1 MLFIIG
7 LNWLMTQSPP
17 RPSPSLE
24 RSRPSPPPPA
34 VGLIPI
40 LFQVNFA
47 KRSECK
53 RCDSAMR
60 EEWRC
65 KGEGG
70 GIGLDRWQ
78 AEVQQHQEY
87 LDKVKRVQ
95 ERKQANLRKL
105 EEAGFTCTLEQCGQ
119 HFSSLPLFKEHVI
132 KHKAKMKERL
142 VCTEQVSK
150 TAVCEQKFTNR
161 RAYNEHQEEHKAK
174 RLKVF
179 QQDVRSVLL
188 VNKLGLLLEAFEKE
202 YRTMVGQMVP
212 YKALGFSSSLEL
224 LQACKEA
231 VEVRKVEGGHTLLV
245 GKPDAK
251 TAHMARMVANQRE
264 ECRGYDYRT
273 GEVLKNQSLAS
284 KKNIQKVAGER
295 KRQAT
300 PFLKE
305 QVGRMMD
312 LEEHQAGLEFG
323 EFLDA
328 YQQLHDYPLEPD
340 NFGFF
345 GLSDLLHHGL
355 SCTVSLR
362 LGNLGQWMVFPRR
375 SFSSVLADLPQDLC
389 SDVRQLLASR
399 PDGLEVEALPF
410 VYSQFGDLHLPS
422 LGFTNLEE
430 LCLAFAQAGVC
441 IIQSGR
447 KGQLLLLP
455 IIAPMEEMSE
465 AKHSKMKSD
474 TLLPLDDGIFFPSDL
489 FKVPLLENVKEDT
502 WLEVLSEPYEDKAA
516 AQLVD
521 ERDKLWWLEED
532 MEAYYSSGGGAGV
545 SKQLSTGQYV
555 VHLSPQ
561 SGVWQRGKVVGQV
574 GEEVDIAYWDYPG
587 LARVHASTLRNLES
601 RFTQLPALMVL
612 VRCSQLPRKPNVGE
626 LVQLKKEGG
635 KVKWTKSV
643 PELNEEENFK
653 RVVLA
658 MMGRACEA

>member
-1 MLFIIG
+1 MVYDQCEL
-7 LNWLMTQSPP
+7 
-17 RPSPSLE
+17 
-24 RSRPSPPPPA
+24 
-34 VGLIPI
+34 

-53 RCDSAMR
+53 RCDAAMQ

-78 AEVQQHQEY
+78 AEVHQHQEY

-95 ERKQANLRKL
+95 ERKQANLKKL
-105 EEAGFTCTLEQCGQ
+105 EEAGFTCTLEVCGQ
-119 HFSSLPLFKEHVI
+119 HFSSLPQFKEHVI

-150 TAVCEQKFTNR
+150 TSVCEQKYTNR
-161 RAYNEHQEEHKAK
+161 RAYNQHLEEHKAK

-202 YRTMVGQMVP
+202 YRTMVGQIVP

-224 LQACKEA
+224 LRACTDA
-231 VEVRKVEGGHTLLV
+231 VEVHKVEGGHTLLV
-245 GKPDAK
+245 GKPDAN

-273 GEVLKNQSLAS
+273 GEVLKNQSHAS

-295 KRQAT
+295 KRQVT

-328 YQQLHDYPLEPD
+328 YQELHDYPLEPV

-355 SCTVSLR
+355 SSTVSLR
-362 LGNLGQWMVFPRR
+362 LGNSGQWMVFPLH
-375 SFSSVLADLPQDLC
+375 SFSSQLAELPQELC

-399 PDGLEVEALPF
+399 PDGLEVEALPL
-410 VYSQFGDLHLPS
+410 VYSQFGSLHLPS
-422 LGFTNLEE
+422 LGFINLEE
-430 LCLAFAQAGVC
+430 LCLAFVQEGVC
-441 IIQSGR
+441 IIQSGS
-447 KGQLLLLP
+447 KGQLLIFP
-455 IIAPMEEMSE
+455 NSSAMEKKGEV
-465 AKHSKMKSD
+465 KDTKKKNC
-474 TLLPLDDGIFFPSDL
+474 TLLPLEVGVCLPSNL
-489 FKVPLLENVKEDT
+489 VKAPLLEDMKEDI
-502 WLEVLSEPYEDKAA
+502 WLEVLSEPHEGTVA
-516 AQLVD
+516 AQIVD
-521 ERDKLWWLEED
+521 EKDKLWCLEED
-532 MEAYYSSGGGAGV
+532 MEVYYSSGGWAQV
-545 SKQLSTGQYV
+545 TKPLST
-555 VHLSPQ
+555 
-561 SGVWQRGKVVGQV
+561 
-574 GEEVDIAYWDYPG
+574 
-587 LARVHASTLRNLES
+587 RVFHNCTFAE
-601 RFTQLPALMVL
+601 
-612 VRCSQLPRKPNVGE
+612 
-626 LVQLKKEGG
+626 KK
-635 KVKWTKSV
+635 
-643 PELNEEENFK
+643 
-653 RVVLA
+653 
-658 MMGRACEA
+658 

>member
-1 MLFIIG
+1 M
-7 LNWLMTQSPP
+7 
-17 RPSPSLE
+17 
-24 RSRPSPPPPA
+24 
-34 VGLIPI
+34 
-40 LFQVNFA
+40 NFA

-53 RCDSAMR
+53 RCNAAML

-65 KGEGG
+65 KGEVG

-95 ERKQANLRKL
+95 ERKQANLKKL
-105 EEAGFTCTLEQCGQ
+105 EEAGFTCHLEGCAQ

-142 VCTEQVSK
+142 VCIEQISK
-150 TAVCEQKFTNR
+150 TAVCEQKFSNR
-161 RAYNEHQEEHKAK
+161 RDYNRHQDEHKAK

-212 YKALGFSSSLEL
+212 YKALGFSGSLEL
-224 LQACKEA
+224 LRACTEA

-245 GKPDAK
+245 GKPDAN

-273 GEVLKNQSLAS
+273 GEVLKNQSHAS

-295 KRQAT
+295 KRQVT

-328 YQQLHDYPLEPD
+328 YQELHDYPLEPV

-345 GLSDLLHHGL
+345 GLSDILHHGL

-362 LGNLGQWMVFPRR
+362 LSNSGQWMVFPRHN
-375 SFSSVLADLPQDLC
+375 SSSLMAELPQGLC

-399 PDGLEVEALPF
+399 PDGLEAEALPL
-410 VYSQFGDLHLPS
+410 VYSQFGSLHLPS

-430 LCLAFAQAGVC
+430 LCLALAQAGVC
-441 IIQSGR
+441 TIQSGS
-447 KGQLLLLP
+447 KGQLLILP
-455 IIAPMEEMSE
+455 NSRPVEKTSE
-465 AKHSKMKSD
+465 AKNREKKSG
-474 TLLPLDDGIFFPSDL
+474 TLLPVGVILPSD
-489 FKVPLLENVKEDT
+489 FIKVVEDMKKDT
-502 WLEVLSEPYEDKAA
+502 WLEVLSEPHEGYVA

-521 ERDKLWWLEED
+521 ERDKLWCLEED
-532 MEAYYSSGGGAGV
+532 MEAYYSSGGGAQV
-545 SKQLSTGQYV
+545 TKPLNAGQDV
-555 VHLSPQ
+555 AHLSPQ
-561 SGVWQRGKVVGQV
+561 SGVWQRGKVVCQV
-574 GEEVDIAYWDYPG
+574 GEEVDIAYWDYPA
-587 LARVHASTLRNLES
+587 LARVHSSVLQSLES
-601 RFTQLPALMVL
+601 RFTQLPAQMVL
-612 VRCSQLPRKPNVGE
+612 VQCSDLPRRPNAGE
-626 LVQLKKEGG
+626 FVQLKKGG
-635 KVKWTKSV
+635 GGVNQIKSV
-643 PELNEEENFK
+643 PQLSEEESFK
-653 RVVLA
+653 RAVLA
-658 MMGRACEA
+658 MVGRACKD

>member
-1 MLFIIG
+1 MVYDQCEL
-7 LNWLMTQSPP
+7 
-17 RPSPSLE
+17 
-24 RSRPSPPPPA
+24 
-34 VGLIPI
+34 

-53 RCDSAMR
+53 RCDAAMQ

-78 AEVQQHQEY
+78 AEVHQHQEY

-95 ERKQANLRKL
+95 ERKQANLKKL
-105 EEAGFTCTLEQCGQ
+105 EEAGFTCTLEVCGQ
-119 HFSSLPLFKEHVI
+119 HFSSLPQFKEHVI

-150 TAVCEQKFTNR
+150 TSVCEQKFTNR
-161 RAYNEHQEEHKAK
+161 RAYNQHQEEHKAK

-202 YRTMVGQMVP
+202 YRTMVGQIVP

-224 LQACKEA
+224 LRACTDA
-231 VEVRKVEGGHTLLV
+231 VEVHKVEGGHTLLV
-245 GKPDAK
+245 GKPDAN

-273 GEVLKNQSLAS
+273 GEVLKNQSHAS

-295 KRQAT
+295 KRQVT

-328 YQQLHDYPLEPD
+328 YQELHDYPLEPV

-355 SCTVSLR
+355 SSTVSLR
-362 LGNLGQWMVFPRR
+362 LGNSGQWMVFPLH
-375 SFSSVLADLPQDLC
+375 SFSSQLAELPQELC

-399 PDGLEVEALPF
+399 PDGLEVEALPL
-410 VYSQFGDLHLPS
+410 VYSQFGSLHLPS
-422 LGFTNLEE
+422 LGFINLEE
-430 LCLAFAQAGVC
+430 LCLAFVQEGVC
-441 IIQSGR
+441 IIQSGS
-447 KGQLLLLP
+447 KGQLLIFP
-455 IIAPMEEMSE
+455 NSSAMEKKGEV
-465 AKHSKMKSD
+465 KDTKKKNG
-474 TLLPLDDGIFFPSDL
+474 TLLPLEVGVCLPSNL
-489 FKVPLLENVKEDT
+489 VKAPLLEDMKEDI
-502 WLEVLSEPYEDKAA
+502 WLEVLSEPHEGTVA
-516 AQLVD
+516 AQIVD
-521 ERDKLWWLEED
+521 EKDKLWCLEED
-532 MEAYYSSGGGAGV
+532 MEVYYSSGGWAQV
-545 SKQLSTGQYV
+545 TKPLSTGQDV

-561 SGVWQRGKVVGQV
+561 SGVWQRAKVVGQV
-574 GEEVDIAYWDYPG
+574 GEDVEIAYWDYPG
-587 LARVHASTLRNLES
+587 FARVHPSVLQGLES
-601 RFTQLPALMVL
+601 RFTQLPAQVVL
-612 VRCSQLPRKPNVGE
+612 VQCSDLSKRPNVGDFA
-626 LVQLKKEGG
+626 QLKNGCEIQ
-635 KVKWTKSV
+635 TKRRV
-643 PELNEEENFK
+643 PQLSEEESFK
-653 RVVLA
+653 RAVLA
-658 MMGRACEA
+658 MVDRACEESS

>member
-1 MLFIIG
+1 
-7 LNWLMTQSPP
+7 MTMINIAP
-17 RPSPSLE
+17 
-24 RSRPSPPPPA
+24 
-34 VGLIPI
+34 
-40 LFQVNFA
+40 QVNFA
-47 KRSECK
+47 KRNECK
-53 RCDSAMR
+53 RCEVSMK

-70 GIGLDRWQ
+70 GIGLDRWE

-95 ERKQANLRKL
+95 ERKQANLKKL
-105 EEAGFTCTLEQCGQ
+105 EEAGFACTLEKCGQ

-150 TAVCEQKFTNR
+150 TAVCEEKFTNR
-161 RAYNEHQEEHKAK
+161 RAYNQHQEEHKAK

-212 YKALGFSSSLEL
+212 YRALGFSCSLEL
-224 LQACKEA
+224 LRACTEA
-231 VEVRKVEGGHTLLV
+231 VEVQKVEGGHTLLV

-273 GEVLKNQSLAS
+273 GEVLKNQSHAS
-284 KKNIQKVAGER
+284 KKNIQKVSGER
-295 KRQAT
+295 KRKVT

-312 LEEHQAGLEFG
+312 LEEHQGGLEFG

-328 YQQLHDYPLEPD
+328 YQELHDYPLEPI

-362 LGNLGQWMVFPRR
+362 IGNSGQWMIFPRHSSS
-375 SFSSVLADLPQDLC
+375 SFQAELPPGLC
-389 SDVRQLLASR
+389 SDVRQLMASR
-399 PDGLEVEALPF
+399 PDGLESEALPF
-410 VYSQFGDLHLPS
+410 VYSQFGSLHLPS

-430 LCLAFAQAGVC
+430 LCLALAQAGVC
-441 IIQSGR
+441 TIQSGDN
-447 KGQLLLLP
+447 GQLLLLP
-455 IIAPMEEMSE
+455 NASPKE
-465 AKHSKMKSD
+465 KTLTSKARDLEKISD
-474 TLLPLDDGIFFPSDL
+474 ALPLGDGVYFPSDCI
-489 FKVPLLENVKEDT
+489 KVPSQLEDVEVDT
-502 WLEVLSEPYEDKAA
+502 WMEILSDSYEGKVI
-516 AQLVD
+516 AQLVN
-521 ERDKLWWLEED
+521 ERENLWCLEEQ
-532 MEAYYSSGGGAGV
+532 METYYSSGGGVQVNMPLSIGLEVAH
-545 SKQLSTGQYV
+545 LSTE
-555 VHLSPQ
+555 
-561 SGVWQRGKVVGQV
+561 SGVWQRGRVVGQV
-574 GEEVDIAYWDYPG
+574 GEEVEITYWDYPG
-587 LARVHASTLRNLES
+587 LARAHVSMLRSLES
-601 RFTQLPALMVL
+601 KFTLFPAQLVL
-612 VRCSQLPRKPNVGE
+612 GQCSQLARRPHVGE

-635 KVKWTKSV
+635 RANLTKSWSL
-643 PELNEEENFK
+643 PQLTGEESFK

-658 MMGRACEA
+658 MMAREA